1 MLDHVLDSF
10 PSPSAHTS
18 AWDNATAIVTAA
30 ALMFQTRRRLTLR
43 LQHQRTEIDEDD
55 DGSTTH
61 TADIL
66 EIEGHHVVEVRSL
79 VELKAAILR
88 KFDGA
93 DWIPDGATGAEVQLL
108 VKNGFDVW
116 VRPVKLSALRSEET
130 VRINV
135 VRPALSPF
143 LVGAARRMHPTLNAA
158 AHGKRCALQRAP
170 LISSSRMDTE
180 EATSS
185 GLPLLGQT
193 ASHGA
198 AALLLRRRQARA
210 AWENRRPGT
219 TYVVCAVVCM
229 AIVLFAILGHL
240 CSGHSEWQRQIAELQ
255 RYMGHYSGSQ
265 HLLAHAPCCRPPSL
279 PSGLQQIDTLELL
292 DAWGSV

>member
-1 MLDHVLDSF
+1 MLDSF
-10 PSPSAHTS
+10 PSPNAHTS

-130 VRINV
+130 VRIHV
-135 VRPALSPF
+135 VRPALSPRF
-143 LVGAARRMHPTLNAA
+143 LVALLVVCAICICSRPPTLNAA
-158 AHGKRCALQRAP
+158 AHGKRCALQRVP
-170 LISSSRMDTE
+170 LIATSRMDTE
-180 EATSS
+180 EASGS

-193 ASHGA
+193 ASHVA
-198 AALLLRRRQARA
+198 AAFLLRRRQAGA
-210 AWENRRPGT
+210 AWETRHPGT
-219 TYVVCAVVCM
+219 TYVFCAVACT
-229 AIVLFAILGHL
+229 AIVLFVILGHL
-240 CSGHSEWQRQIAELQ
+240 CSGHSEFQRQIAELQ
-255 RYMGHYSGSQ
+255 RHMDLYSG
-265 HLLAHAPCCRPPSL
+265 AH
-279 PSGLQQIDTLELL
+279 
-292 DAWGSV
+292 

>member
-1 MLDHVLDSF
+1 MLDSF

-43 LQHQRTEIDEDD
+43 FQHQRTEIDEDD

-116 VRPVKLSALRSEET
+116 VRPVKLAALRSEET
-130 VRINV
+130 VRFHV
-135 VRPALSPF
+135 VRPALSPRF
-143 LVGAARRMHPTLNAA
+143 LVALHMH
-158 AHGKRCALQRAP
+158 LQ
-170 LISSSRMDTE
+170 
-180 EATSS
+180 
-185 GLPLLGQT
+185 
-193 ASHGA
+193 
-198 AALLLRRRQARA
+198 
-210 AWENRRPGT
+210 
-219 TYVVCAVVCM
+219 
-229 AIVLFAILGHL
+229 
-240 CSGHSEWQRQIAELQ
+240 
-255 RYMGHYSGSQ
+255 
-265 HLLAHAPCCRPPSL
+265 
-279 PSGLQQIDTLELL
+279 
-292 DAWGSV
+292 

>member
-1 MLDHVLDSF
+1 MFNSF
-10 PSPSAHTS
+10 PSPVADTS

-30 ALMFQTRRRLTLR
+30 ALMFQPRRRLTLR

-130 VRINV
+130 VRIHV
-135 VRPALSPF
+135 VRPALSPRF
-143 LVGAARRMHPTLNAA
+143 LVALLVVCAICICSRPPTLNAA
-158 AHGKRCALQRAP
+158 AHGKRYALQRAP
-170 LISSSRMDTE
+170 LIATSRMDTE
-180 EATSS
+180 EASRS

-198 AALLLRRRQARA
+198 AALLLRRRQAGA
-210 AWENRRPGT
+210 AWETATRHPGT
-219 TYVVCAVVCM
+219 TYVLCAVACM
-229 AIVLFAILGHL
+229 TIVLFVILGHL
-240 CSGHSEWQRQIAELQ
+240 CSGHSEFQRQIAELQ
-255 RYMGHYSGSQ
+255 RHTDHYSG
-265 HLLAHAPCCRPPSL
+265 AH
-279 PSGLQQIDTLELL
+279 
-292 DAWGSV
+292 